1 MKFLRSDRTLA
12 HGPYIGAMAADRLD
26 GVSPEGLP
34 TSLALASVG
43 SRSIAG
49 VVDLALQFIIIVLVT
64 VGLGDGNLA
73 SAGKAVLGFIV
84 LFFLPIAFDMFD
96 QGRGPGKRMVGLRV
110 VTLNGG
116 PISFRASAIRNLL
129 RFVDFLPSG
138 YLVGM
143 SSMFATNTAQRLG
156 DIAAGTVVTFV
167 PGRKRTKKRD
177 AAVVAVWTP
186 PVAAFMTNGADVTTA
201 RAIDAVRVSTAEV
214 GLVQSFLTRRRTL
227 PDAARARLAGDI
239 ASRLRPKVMGVP
251 AETPDEEFLEL
262 LATAKSIRR

>member
-1 MKFLRSDRTLA
+1 MRSL
-12 HGPYIGAMAADRLD
+12 YIGAVAADRLE

-49 VVDLALQFIIIVLVT
+49 TIDLALQVVLILFIAA
-64 VGLGDGNLA
+64 GLGEGNIA
-73 SAGKAVLGFIV
+73 AAAKAVLGFIV
-84 LFFLPIAFDMFD
+84 LFFLPIAYDMLD
-96 QGRGPGKRMVGLRV
+96 QGRGPGKRIIGLRV

-143 SSMFATNTAQRLG
+143 TAVFTTNTAQRLG
-156 DIAAGTVVTFV
+156 DIAAGTVVSFV
-167 PGRKRTKKRD
+167 PGRTRKKKKNEAKRSD
-177 AAVVAVWTP
+177 GVAAWNE

-201 RAIDAVRVSTAEV
+201 RAIDAVLVSNAEV

-227 PDAARARLAGDI
+227 PEPARARLAAEI
-239 ASRLRPKVMGVP
+239 AGRLRPKVMGVP
-251 AETPDEEFLEL
+251 AELSDEEFLEL

>member
-1 MKFLRSDRTLA
+1 
-12 HGPYIGAMAADRLD
+12 MAADRLD

-34 TSLALASVG
+34 TSVALASVG

-49 VVDLALQFIIIVLVT
+49 VIDLAIQLVLIVLVAI
-64 VGLGDGNLA
+64 GLGEDNIS
-73 SAGKAVLGFIV
+73 SAAKAVLGFV
-84 LFFLPIAFDMFD
+84 LLFFLPIAYDMFD
-96 QGRGPGKRMVGLRV
+96 QGRGPGKRIVGLRV

-116 PISFRASAIRNLL
+116 PIGFRASAIRNLL

-143 SSMFATNTAQRLG
+143 TSIFATNTAQRLG
-156 DIAAGTVVTFV
+156 DIAAGTVVSFV
-167 PGRKRTKKRD
+167 PGRKRKKKRE
-177 AAVVAVWTP
+177 AARGAGVAVWTP

-201 RAIDAVRVSTAEV
+201 RAIDAVRVSSAEV

-227 PDAARARLAGDI
+227 PEAARSRLAADI
-239 ASRLRPKVMGVP
+239 AGRLRPKVMGVP
-251 AETPDEEFLEL
+251 AEISDEEFLEL